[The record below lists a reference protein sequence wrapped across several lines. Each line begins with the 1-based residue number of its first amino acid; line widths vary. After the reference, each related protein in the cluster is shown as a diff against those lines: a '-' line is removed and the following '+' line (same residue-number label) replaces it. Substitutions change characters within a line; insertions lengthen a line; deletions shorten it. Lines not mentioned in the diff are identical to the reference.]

1 MSLATRLAAAEPQD
15 AAAKRI
21 AGSAIS
27 EDYVSGKFAAARRKL
42 DKAIKTCGRNKCS
55 GKVLAELYRD
65 LGVVYLGGLTKP
77 TEGKEA
83 LARAVQADPSVQ
95 LDPDLSTP
103 EIVAAFK
110 EVGGQVSSAKSKP
123 KSKPKPEP
131 SDGSQRPAQSSKSKS
146 DRHAVESENVDLEED
161 AASDEPTDSV
171 APAEEPRDEGDAHK
185 NWFSL
190 SAQQDFFMHPDSP
203 KVCYGPD
210 YTCFGPGGVEF
221 SGHIDEGSGNRASGG
236 IGIATTR
243 VLLGYDRLFL
253 GRILAGARLGLALGG
268 APASSVAGKF
278 LPLHLELRGAY
289 FFGEN
294 PFAST
299 GFRPYV
305 GVAAGIAEVDAHV
318 AVDYFDNGRRG
329 VLDAWR
335 KTGKAFAA
343 LNLGTQIALSKA
355 SAITLEARLQLMLGT
370 SGIAPAVSVGYAHGL

>member
-1 MSLATRLAAAEPQD
+1 MSLATGPAAAEPKD

-27 EDYVSGKFAAARRKL
+27 EDYISGKFAAARRKL
-42 DKAIKTCGRNKCS
+42 DKAIKTCGRSECS
-55 GKVLAELYRD
+55 GKVLAGLYRD
-65 LGVVYLGGLTKP
+65 LGVVYLGGLNKP
-77 TEGKEA
+77 PQGKEA

-110 EVGGQVSSAKSKP
+110 EVGGQVSGAKSGKTKAQAPDSSQPPSQSSKP
-123 KSKPKPEP
+123 KS
-131 SDGSQRPAQSSKSKS
+131 R
-146 DRHAVESENVDLEED
+146 RHAVESENVELDEES
-161 AASDEPTDSV
+161 ASDEPSDSV
-171 APAEEPRDEGDAHK
+171 APAEESRDEGDAHK

-190 SAQQDFFMHPDSP
+190 SVQQDFFMHPDSP

-253 GRILAGARLGLALGG
+253 ERILAGARLGLALGG

-294 PFAST
+294 PFART
-299 GFRPYV
+299 GLRPYV
-305 GVAAGIAEVDAHV
+305 GLAAGIAEVDAHV

-370 SGIAPAVSVGYAHGL
+370 SGIAPAVAIGYAHGL